1 MAEYP
6 DLWPETVRALMI
18 NSANWTPAMRAHL
31 PLHPQKTHFSTL
43 LRRYGYGVPN
53 LNRAMHSAK
62 DALTLLVE
70 GQIQPFHRPD
80 PKKAPKFHEMK
91 TYSLPWPREALE
103 ALGEEEVRMKIT
115 LSYFVEPNP
124 AEASRN
130 RKQGYA
136 SHGLRFAVKLPDED
150 MDEFSRRLNLL
161 ARGDESA
168 APGQSDSEWTLGT
181 NLRNVGSVHSD
192 IWEGPA
198 SNLARRGVVAVH
210 PVGGWSGWY

>member
-1 MAEYP
+1 
-6 DLWPETVRALMI
+6 
-18 NSANWTPAMRAHL
+18 
-31 PLHPQKTHFSTL
+31 
-43 LRRYGYGVPN
+43 
-53 LNRAMHSAK
+53 
-62 DALTLLVE
+62 
-70 GQIQPFHRPD
+70 
-80 PKKAPKFHEMK
+80 
-91 TYSLPWPREALE
+91 
-103 ALGEEEVRMKIT
+103 MKIT

-210 PVGGWSGWY
+210 PVGGWWRDRPHLDRYNDTARFSLVVSIEAPEVDVDIYTPVVNQVVVEIA